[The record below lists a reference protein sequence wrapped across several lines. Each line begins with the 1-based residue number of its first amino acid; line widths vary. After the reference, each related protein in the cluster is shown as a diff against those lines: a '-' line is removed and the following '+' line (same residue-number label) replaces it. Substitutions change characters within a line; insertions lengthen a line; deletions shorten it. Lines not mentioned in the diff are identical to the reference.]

1 MIKGVRR
8 VSVAVNK
15 IEDALGFYR
24 DALGLA
30 VSAEMDLPDR
40 GLRLVRLALG
50 GTDLELMEPTRPDGP
65 VGTFLRRRGE
75 GLHHIAIEVEDIE
88 LEMRTLLARGVEFMD
103 REARM
108 GPEGR
113 IAFIHPR
120 STGGVLVELYEATA
134 EPSVERPSPDP
145 APFQP

>member
-15 IEDALGFYR
+15 IDEALRFYR
-24 DALGLA
+24 DALGLP

-40 GLRLVRLALG
+40 GLRVVRLALG
-50 GTDLELMEPTRPDGP
+50 ETDVELMEPTSPDGP
-65 VGTFLRRRGE
+65 VGTFLQRRGE

-88 LEMRTLLARGVEFMD
+88 LEMRTLLARGVELID
-103 REARM
+103 REART

-120 STGGVLVELYEATA
+120 STAGVLVELYEAHPA
-134 EPSVERPSPDP
+134 PRVLPPEPEP